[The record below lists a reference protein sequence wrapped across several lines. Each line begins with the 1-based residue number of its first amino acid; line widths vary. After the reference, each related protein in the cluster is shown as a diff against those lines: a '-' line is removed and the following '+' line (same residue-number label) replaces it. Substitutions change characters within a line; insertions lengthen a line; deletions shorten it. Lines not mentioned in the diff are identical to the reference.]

1 MITDMILK
9 LLIMPVIVL
18 IESVSAIGFTIPAG
32 VFNGLLLLSE
42 NLGYIFP
49 ISSILPVFVLKMLLR
64 NARIIW
70 AMIIRVKSFIPT
82 MGN

>member
-1 MITDMILK
+1 MITDAILK
-9 LLIMPVIVL
+9 LLTMPVIVL
-18 IESVSAIGFTIPAG
+18 IESVSVIGFTIPVG

-70 AMIIRVKSFIPT
+70 AMVIRVKSFIPT
-82 MGN
+82 MGD